1 MTIDVK
7 IDTGQ
12 LQAYFAKM
20 GEKSSEALR
29 PAAAAGARII
39 QEEAIR
45 LAGRSA
51 EPHWFYGTSY
61 KRRPGQRFPSD
72 KKVAGRYLFYPG
84 TLKDSIYRVY
94 SKGRSSRNKAVY
106 HVSWNHFKA
115 PYGMFVERGLSP
127 FTSKSRPFLR
137 PAVINKMD
145 AAVDEMAM
153 VLFESMA

>member
-1 MTIDVK
+1 MTIDIK

-45 LAGRSA
+45 LAGRSTK
-51 EPHWFYGTSY
+51 PHWFYGTSY
-61 KRRPGQRFPSD
+61 KRKPGQRFSSD
-72 KKVAGRYLFYPG
+72 KAVPGRFLFYPG

-94 SKGRSSRNKAVY
+94 SKERSSKNKAVY
-106 HVSWNHFKA
+106 HVSWNHQKA
-115 PYGMFVERGLSP
+115 PYGLFVERGMSP
-127 FTSKSRPFLR
+127 FTAKSRPFLR
-137 PAVINKMD
+137 PAVINKMQ
-145 AAVDEMAM
+145 AAVDEMAK
-153 VLFESMA
+153 VLSESMA